1 MKKLFLTAFKIKKHR
16 CLFALLLLSMAL
28 FTIASRLEVVAIGVI
43 TKKGPDL
50 FELFGP
56 VQDGKLIVADTI
68 TKEQLQTRWNELDA
82 AQHGYVTRKD
92 VSNYLSD
99 QKSINLLSWLQ
110 RELDQWFPVADDFRH
125 LALFFVLVAL
135 FQATSLF
142 AHRYLTRVIAIRISR
157 DLRQEYFEHIQ
168 MLPMSFYQQHN
179 IGSLS
184 SRVVGDASLVAEAVN
199 ASLVNY
205 IQTPF
210 SIVSTLLLCF
220 LISWQLSLLVFLGM
234 PAIVIPIIFLAKR
247 VKRISKQIQL
257 NQERFTSVLIE
268 FLAGIQTVKMFAMED
283 FSLNKYRDRNQKMA
297 SLEQRSAR
305 YDLASRPIVHT
316 IAMFFLAVAL
326 VYGLYVLK
334 MGAADVL
341 VFCGLLYFFYE
352 PVKKF
357 AEENSHI
364 QRGVAAAERIQEVM
378 MLHPQQEEAV
388 GAQPLTQF
396 SGEIEFD
403 NVWFRYGDQW
413 ALKGVSFKVRKGE
426 MVAIVGPTGAGKSTI
441 VQLLPRLYEVQKGEI
456 RIDGKPLQSYSQKS
470 LREQIAFV
478 PQKPFIFLDTVSQ
491 NIAFGKPFSK
501 VEIQAAA
508 RRAHAEEFILHLP
521 QGFET
526 ELAEGGKNLSGGQQQ
541 RLAIARALIK
551 NASILVM
558 DEATSSLDAM
568 SEHQIKLA
576 MRQLRG
582 DVTQIVIAH
591 RLSTIEDAERIIYID
606 HGQKIAEGSREEL
619 LASCPAFKQMW
630 EMMHQATSR
639 EQHS

>member
-1 MKKLFLTAFKIKKHR
+1 MKKLFHAVVKVKKHR
-16 CLFALLLLSMAL
+16 MLFALLLLSMAL
-28 FTIASRLEVVAIGVI
+28 FTIASRMEVIAIGVI
-43 TKKGPDL
+43 TKKGPDF

-56 VQDGKLIVADTI
+56 VKEGRLTVADTV
-68 TKEQLQTRWNELDA
+68 TLDQMQSRWNELDA
-82 AQHGYVTRKD
+82 SQQGSINHQD
-92 VSNYLSD
+92 VSDYLAS
-99 QKSINLLSWLQ
+99 QKSMNLLSWLQ
-110 RELDQWFPVADDFRH
+110 REMGRWFPVEEDLNN
-125 LALFFVLVAL
+125 LAIFFVVVAL
-135 FQATSLF
+135 FQASTLF
-142 AHRYLTRVIAIRISR
+142 MHRYLTRVIAIRISR
-157 DLRQEYFEHIQ
+157 DLRQDYFEHIQ
-168 MLPMSFYQQHN
+168 MLPMSFYQKHN

-184 SRVVGDASLVAEAVN
+184 SRVVGDASMVAEAVN
-199 ASLVNY
+199 ATLTNY

-210 SIVSTLLLCF
+210 AIVSTLILCF

-234 PAIVIPIIFLAKR
+234 PAIVLPIVFLAKR
-247 VKRISKQIQL
+247 VKRISKQIQH
-257 NQERFTSVLIE
+257 NQERFTSVLVE

-283 FSLNKYRDRNQKMA
+283 FSLNKYRDRNLKMA

-316 IAMFFLAVAL
+316 IAMFFLAIAL

-334 MGAADVL
+334 MGVADVL

-352 PVKKF
+352 PIKKF

-364 QRGVAAAERIQEVM
+364 QRGIAAAERMQEVM
-378 MLHPQQEEAV
+378 SLHPQKEETE
-388 GAQPLTQF
+388 GAKPLAAF
-396 SGEIEFD
+396 SHEIEFD
-403 NVWFRYGDQW
+403 NVWFRYEEQW
-413 ALKGVSFKVRKGE
+413 ILKGVSFRVRKGE
-426 MVAIVGPTGAGKSTI
+426 MVAIVGPTGSGKSTI
-441 VQLLPRLYEVQKGEI
+441 VQLLPRLYEVQRGEI
-456 RIDGKPLQSYSQKS
+456 RIDGKPLQGYSQRS

-491 NIAFGKPFSK
+491 NIAFGKPFS
-501 VEIQAAA
+501 EIEIRAAA
-508 RRAHAEEFILHLP
+508 RRAHAEEFILRLP

-551 NASILVM
+551 KSSILVM

-582 DVTQIVIAH
+582 EVTQIVIAH

-606 HGQKIAEGSREEL
+606 HGQKIAEGTREEL
-619 LASCPAFKQMW
+619 LASCPAFRQMW

-639 EQHS
+639 EQP